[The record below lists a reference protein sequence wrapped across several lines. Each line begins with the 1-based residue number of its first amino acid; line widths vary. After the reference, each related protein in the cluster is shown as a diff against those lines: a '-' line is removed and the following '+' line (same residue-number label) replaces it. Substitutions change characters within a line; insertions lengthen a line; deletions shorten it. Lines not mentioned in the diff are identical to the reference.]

1 VAAGSEQLFVS
12 RLARL
17 PVRAPT
23 GETIGRISDVV
34 IARTDPGSPP
44 PVLGFTVMV
53 QRRPIF
59 VGVGRVRELDESGAT
74 LSTGTVNLRPFQQRE
89 GETLVIGELLDAHIR
104 HRETGKQL
112 RLNDVAIGRFR
123 EEWVV
128 TALDVLEPGGGLR
141 PWRRAKHLR
150 LSWDQVAGLEPAE
163 SG

>member
-1 VAAGSEQLFVS
+1 MAAGSEQLFVS

-34 IARTDPGSPP
+34 IARTDSGSPP

-89 GETLVIGELLDAHIR
+89 GETLVIGELLDARVRIAS
-104 HRETGKQL
+104 TGSEAVVVDAAMEPT
-112 RLNDVAIGRFR
+112 RSRD
-123 EEWVV
+123 WVI
-128 TALDVLEPGGGLR
+128 
-141 PWRRAKHLR
+141 
-150 LSWDQVAGLEPAE
+150 SQVAVREL
-163 SG
+163 

>member
-1 VAAGSEQLFVS
+1 MAAGSEQLFVS

-59 VGVGRVRELDESGAT
+59 LGVGRVRELDESGAT
-74 LSTGTVNLRPFQQRE
+74 LTTGSVNLRPFQQRE
-89 GETLVIGELLDAHIR
+89 GETLVIGELLDAR
-104 HRETGKQL
+104 VVHR
-112 RLNDVAIGRFR
+112 
-123 EEWVV
+123 
-128 TALDVLEPGGGLR
+128 
-141 PWRRAKHLR
+141 
-150 LSWDQVAGLEPAE
+150 
-163 SG
+163 